1 MMQGMKWDNEF
12 GKQLDFDDRTYRIL
26 DKRYQDLPSNGGGG
40 GGRKKPGYDIP
51 TNLSTI
57 EMDKIDADYLEAQ
70 FKIITLK
77 DIAKQ
82 EDQLLRQANAI
93 EEIKKNIGVLPEK
106 KQKYAKQVL
115 DDIKSGILIVE
126 EGKTFLTYIQEYS
139 DRNIRKA
146 IEQFTAIFDINFAS
160 FYDLYMRTVDGR
172 IDNIRLEAIEKSANL
187 EKAKQFF
194 NTNNALNVR
203 GKLHNE
209 LKSFIEE
216 KKADLL

>member
-1 MMQGMKWDNEF
+1 
-12 GKQLDFDDRTYRIL
+12 
-26 DKRYQDLPSNGGGG
+26 
-40 GGRKKPGYDIP
+40 
-51 TNLSTI
+51 
-57 EMDKIDADYLEAQ
+57 MDKIDADYLEAQ